1 MADFDRDG
9 ARVQRY
15 AIATSAAAET
25 PKNQSLLTRVM
36 AIRFTLCYASL
47 ILSQRR
53 HHHVESVHFT
63 TSAGKALHPALAVVQ
78 TPGREYYILKD
89 NGMQVG
95 CEEDGVAPVWM
106 SLLGCNSL
114 GGV

>member
-1 MADFDRDG
+1 M
-9 ARVQRY
+9 VCQR
-15 AIATSAAAET
+15 
-25 PKNQSLLTRVM
+25 N
-36 AIRFTLCYASL
+36 IRGSRNTKESISFYPRNGHAHRFALCYTSL

-63 TSAGKALHPALAVVQ
+63 TSGGKALHPALAVVQ

-106 SLLGCNSL
+106 SVLGCNSL